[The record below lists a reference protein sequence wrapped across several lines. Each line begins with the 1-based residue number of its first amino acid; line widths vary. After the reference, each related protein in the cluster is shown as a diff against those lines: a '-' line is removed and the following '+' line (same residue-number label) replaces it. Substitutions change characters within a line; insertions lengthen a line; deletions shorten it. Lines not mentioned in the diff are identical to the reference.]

1 MYRYLVTG
9 LFVFSWVNN
18 VPFFH
23 EAHWRVNT
31 FTCLNCCAT
40 RAWLWITKLCTTQ
53 HFFGGVG
60 AVRGRFY
67 TQFIEI
73 GLNAVISK
81 SKAVFTKANY
91 WNATLKSET
100 FFSSIKLCCQ
110 IWLLW
115 FFFLSVNFWKIF
127 FKPRLTY
134 KDIFPLIF
142 LLMFHQFW

>member
-100 FFSSIKLCCQ
+100 LFSSMKLCCQ
-110 IWLLW
+110 IWLL
-115 FFFLSVNFWKIF
+115 FFIFFLSIF
-127 FKPRLTY
+127 EKY
-134 KDIFPLIF
+134 F
-142 LLMFHQFW
+142 LSQGWHIKTFFL